1 MTAPSGLVIV
11 DKPSGMTSHDVVARV
26 RRLAGTRRVGHAG
39 TLDPMATGVL
49 VVGVEKAT
57 RLLGYL
63 TLTEKTYVATIRLGQ
78 STSTDDAEGEP
89 TGGSPA
95 TDIAPGALDAE
106 IAELTGDIW
115 QVPPGVS
122 AIKVN
127 GQRAYK
133 LTRAGVAPELAARPV
148 TVYEFTVTGLRETGD
163 FLDIDAVIRC
173 SSGTYIRALARDLGT
188 ALGTGG
194 HLTALRRTAVGPYNL
209 DQAHTLQDLE
219 TQKHQTRDPERTGV
233 TPAPQSATA
242 APAAEAAPQESAIA
256 APAADPAP
264 RESAIAA
271 PAADPA
277 PRESAIGAPAADPA
291 SQESAT
297 ATASAKAASRDSAS
311 VASSAQAIIVDSAIA
326 APSAEPPSSQSAKA
340 APSAEAPGQ
349 ESAIAASSAE
359 AAGQVARPVA
369 WITPL
374 AEAAAEAFPR
384 LDLTADEARRLAQGA
399 RLPLPPNPPHPP
411 AEPSPIAYTPL
422 ADAKTW
428 PSPGTPIAAFAPDDT
443 LVALVTADSGCL
455 RSLAVFI
462 S

>member
-1 MTAPSGLVIV
+1 MTAPSGLVVV

-95 TDIAPGALDAE
+95 TDIVPGALDAE

-133 LTRAGVAPELAARPV
+133 LTRAGEAPELAARPV
-148 TVYEFTVTGLRETGD
+148 TVYEFSVTGISQIGH
-163 FLDIDAVIRC
+163 FLDVFAEIRC
-173 SSGTYIRALARDLGT
+173 SSGTYIRALARDLGA

-194 HLTALRRTAVGPYNL
+194 HLTALRRTAVGPYRL
-209 DQAHTLQDLE
+209 DQAHSLEDLADQNHQNLDLE
-219 TQKHQTRDPERTGV
+219 RTVV
-233 TPAPQSATA
+233 TPARTSATA
-242 APAAEAAPQESAIA
+242 AQSAPDAAATP
-256 APAADPAP
+256 APAAPP
-264 RESAIAA
+264 TAA
-271 PAADPA
+271 PPTAAVTP
-277 PRESAIGAPAADPA
+277 
-291 SQESAT
+291 
-297 ATASAKAASRDSAS
+297 
-311 VASSAQAIIVDSAIA
+311 
-326 APSAEPPSSQSAKA
+326 
-340 APSAEAPGQ
+340 
-349 ESAIAASSAE
+349 
-359 AAGQVARPVA
+359 VARPIA

-374 AEAAAEAFPR
+374 AEAAAAAFPR
-384 LDLTADEARRLAQGA
+384 LGLTADEARRLAQGA
-399 RLPLPPNPPHPP
+399 RLPLPPAGLP
-411 AEPSPIAYTPL
+411 AE
-422 ADAKTW
+422 
-428 PSPGTPIAAFAPDDT
+428 TPIAAFDPDNT
-443 LVALVTADSGCL
+443 LVALVAADSGCI

-462 S
+462 DAAPAVRAE